1 MRTLRLLAV
10 TALLTTSGAAQTA
23 IPVERF
29 HSVALHNGGT
39 VVVRHGAVQR
49 VTIVSGD
56 ARTTQISVDRGQLM
70 IDGHGGRRH
79 SREYR
84 LEVEVIT
91 PNVTAVSVSN
101 GGTLRTAGAFP
112 AQAAIDAHVEQ
123 GGRLDIRSIPVD
135 AVFASVYSGG
145 GIFTNARQ
153 ALTAKIT
160 SGGSITYWGDARVQK
175 TVRDGGAVRRGREAD
190 ADKPLSEF
198 GPAGAAAGRAGASCA
213 ADQLTYIHP
222 R

>member
-29 HSVALHNGGT
+29 ESVALHNGGN
-39 VVVRHGAVQR
+39 VVVRHGPVQR
-49 VTIVSGD
+49 VTIVTGD
-56 ARTTQISVDRGQLM
+56 SRTTHISVDRRQLV
-70 IDGHGGRRH
+70 IEHRHVRGH
-79 SREYR
+79 SRDHR

-91 PNVTAVSVSN
+91 PQVTAVSVSN

-123 GGRLDIRSIPVD
+123 GGRIDIRSIPAD

-175 TVRDGGAVRRGREAD
+175 TVRDGGAVRRGKDAD
-190 ADKPLSEF
+190 ADKPLPEF
-198 GPAGAAAGRAGASCA
+198 GPLAPPPVAPLAPVPPVPP
-213 ADQLTYIHP
+213 H
-222 R
+222 